1 MYNFNDIVMNDLCSS
16 LLGEKLG
23 TGSARDVYV
32 LSYDTSKVV
41 KIAKD
46 GGRQNILEYE
56 TWCSVQY
63 SDYHSKWFAPCVWIS
78 DGGNVLIQERA
89 VPIIPPK
96 LDKDYKVM
104 IDKIPDKIPNY
115 FTDIKLTNFG
125 FIDGRFCCVDYALNL
140 MKEYGMTKRTIRN
153 KLLDLYKGEI
163 NG

>member
-1 MYNFNDIVMNDLCSS
+1 MMYDFNDTIVNDLCNS

-23 TGSARDVYV
+23 SGSTRDVYV

-56 TWCSVQY
+56 TWRSVQH

-78 DGGNVLIQERA
+78 NGGNILIQERA

-125 FIDGRFCCVDYALNL
+125 FIDGRFCCIDYALNH
-140 MKEYGMTKRTIRN
+140 MKEYGMTKRMIKN
-153 KLLDLYKGEI
+153 ELLDLYKEQ
-163 NG
+163 